1 MGEIKEEKINKSTDE
16 IEVESD
22 EKDHGEEIEV
32 DEEQLPSRAMA
43 IHEHIR
49 QDGEKELERDA
60 MALFWSAV
68 AAGLSMGAS
77 LLAKGIFHVNL
88 EGVPGSFLLEN
99 LGYTFGFIIVI
110 MARQQLFTENTV
122 TAVLPVMQKPSSSN
136 FLLLMRLWGM
146 VLLGNIIGTGLAAY
160 AFEYMPIF
168 DEETRDAFVS
178 IGMDVMHNTPGE
190 MFANAII
197 SGWIIATMVWMF
209 PSAGAAKI
217 VVIIIMTWL
226 VALGDLTHIV
236 VGSVE
241 ILYLVFNGTIHWS
254 EFFWPFALPTLAG
267 NICGGTFIFALIS
280 HAQIRNDMSNKKK
293 AAAKAKAKRKQEVE
307 DGKEGGE
314 DKKQA
319 RRT

>member
-1 MGEIKEEKINKSTDE
+1 MDEIKEDKINKSSDG

-22 EKDHGEEIEV
+22 EKDNGEKIEV
-32 DEEQLPSRAMA
+32 DEERLPSRAMA

-60 MALFWSAV
+60 MALLWSAI

-77 LLAKGIFHVNL
+77 LLAKGVFHVNL

-122 TAVLPVMQKPSSSN
+122 TAVLPVMHKPSGIN
-136 FLLLMRLWGM
+136 FLLLLRLWGV
-146 VLLGNIIGTGLAAY
+146 VLLGNIIGTGLVAF

-168 DEETRDAFVS
+168 DEKTREAFVS
-178 IGMDVMHNTPGE
+178 IGMEVMHNTPGE

-209 PSAGAAKI
+209 PAAGSAKI
-217 VVIIIMTWL
+217 VVIIIMTWM

-241 ILYLVFNGTIHWS
+241 ILYLVFNGTLHWS

-293 AAAKAKAKRKQEVE
+293 AEAKAKAKRKQEVE
-307 DGKEGGE
+307 NGE
-314 DKKQA
+314 EADKGEKQT
-319 RRT
+319 RST

>member
-1 MGEIKEEKINKSTDE
+1 MDEIKEDKINKSSDG

-22 EKDHGEEIEV
+22 EKDNGEKIEV
-32 DEEQLPSRAMA
+32 DEERLPSRAMA

-60 MALFWSAV
+60 MALLWSAI

-77 LLAKGIFHVNL
+77 LLAKGVFHVNL

-122 TAVLPVMQKPSSSN
+122 TAVLPVMHKPSGIN
-136 FLLLMRLWGM
+136 FLLLLRLWGV
-146 VLLGNIIGTGLAAY
+146 VLLGNIIGTGLVAF

-168 DEETRDAFVS
+168 DEKTREAFVS
-178 IGMDVMHNTPGE
+178 IGMEVMHNTPGE

-209 PSAGAAKI
+209 PAAGSAKI
-217 VVIIIMTWL
+217 VVIIIMTWM

-254 EFFWPFALPTLAG
+254 EFLWPFALPTLAG

-293 AAAKAKAKRKQEVE
+293 AEAKAKARHQQEI
-307 DGKEGGE
+307 KEGKVD
-314 DKKQA
+314 DKDENQA
-319 RRT
+319 HRT

>member
-1 MGEIKEEKINKSTDE
+1 MDEIKEDKINKSSDG

-22 EKDHGEEIEV
+22 EKDNGEKIEV
-32 DEEQLPSRAMA
+32 DEERLPSRAMA

-60 MALFWSAV
+60 MALLWSAI

-77 LLAKGIFHVNL
+77 LLAKGVFHVNL

-122 TAVLPVMQKPSSSN
+122 TAVLPVMHKPSGIN
-136 FLLLMRLWGM
+136 FLLLLRLWGV
-146 VLLGNIIGTGLAAY
+146 VLLGNIIGTGLVAF

-168 DEETRDAFVS
+168 DEKTREAFVS
-178 IGMDVMHNTPGE
+178 IGMEVMHNTPGE

-209 PSAGAAKI
+209 PAAGSAKI
-217 VVIIIMTWL
+217 VVIIIMTWM

-241 ILYLVFNGTIHWS
+241 ILYLVFNGTLHWS

-293 AAAKAKAKRKQEVE
+293 AEAKAKAKRKQEVE
-307 DGKEGGE
+307 NSEEADKGE
-314 DKKQA
+314 KQT
-319 RRT
+319 RST